1 LVSTDATF
9 YEDQS
14 FYPSSVSVAASPS
27 LLDPTPISFPS
38 LDAPLPLCSQ
48 GGEFLASLPI
58 NSLST
63 DSIRVDSSSSSPI
76 SPNSF
81 SQPETAAEPHVPT
94 PYSAAKHPLQVY
106 SRRPKAHPEE
116 QQNQSSLPDVGLPE
130 NNTEDESTS
139 NDNLDWA
146 MPIALRKGVRSCVK
160 YPMSNHLTYAKLS
173 PQYKG
178 FIASIDSIV
187 VPRNI
192 HRQ

>member
-1 LVSTDATF
+1 M
-9 YEDQS
+9 
-14 FYPSSVSVAASPS
+14 
-27 LLDPTPISFPS
+27 
-38 LDAPLPLCSQ
+38 
-48 GGEFLASLPI
+48 
-58 NSLST
+58 
-63 DSIRVDSSSSSPI
+63 
-76 SPNSF
+76 
-81 SQPETAAEPHVPT
+81 
-94 PYSAAKHPLQVY
+94 Y
-106 SRRPKAHPEE
+106 SRCPKVHPKA
-116 QQNQSSLPDVGLPE
+116 QQNQSPLPDASLSKD
-130 NNTEDESTS
+130 NTENESTS